1 MQASLND
8 DVCALSEWLRNAW
21 RYLADPKL
29 TSFDR
34 RETRNAMKEV
44 ELVLSAGI
52 RRIADKE
59 RARRDAERVSMAR
72 RPLDFR
78 IIHLDL

>member
-1 MQASLND
+1 MQTSVNN
-8 DVCALSEWLRNAW
+8 DVCELSEWLRNAW
-21 RYLADPKL
+21 RNLADPKL

-44 ELVLSAGI
+44 ELALSAGF
-52 RRIADKE
+52 RRIADKD
-59 RARRDAERVSMAR
+59 RARRDAEKASMAR
-72 RPLDFR
+72 QRLDFR

>member
-1 MQASLND
+1 MQAFVKD

-29 TSFDR
+29 TPFDR

-44 ELVLSAGI
+44 ELALGVGI

-59 RARRDAERVSMAR
+59 QARRDAEKASMANR
-72 RPLDFR
+72 RTDFR

>member
-1 MQASLND
+1 MQTFVND

-21 RYLADPKL
+21 RHLADPQL

-44 ELVLSAGI
+44 ELALSAGF
-52 RRIADKE
+52 RRIADRE
-59 RARRDAERVSMAR
+59 RARRDAEKASMAR
-72 RPLDFR
+72 QRLDFR